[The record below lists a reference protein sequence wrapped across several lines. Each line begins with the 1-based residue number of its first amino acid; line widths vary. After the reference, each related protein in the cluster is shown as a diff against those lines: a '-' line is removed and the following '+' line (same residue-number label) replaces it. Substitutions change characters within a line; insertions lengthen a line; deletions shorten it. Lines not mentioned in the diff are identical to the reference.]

1 MGLVASWEH
10 WDAGSIPG
18 PAQWVKSQ
26 VLPQL
31 WLRSKLWLGSDPW
44 PGNSICCRVDK
55 KEKKKNLN
63 FHMVKEK
70 NTTHKVKRPTG
81 GNISNMYIRK
91 RTNFLIKMSCS
102 FKPKGKRVKE
112 IKRQFIEK

>member
-1 MGLVASWEH
+1 
-10 WDAGSIPG
+10 
-18 PAQWVKSQ
+18 
-26 VLPQL
+26 
-31 WLRSKLWLGSDPW
+31 
-44 PGNSICCRVDK
+44 
-55 KEKKKNLN
+55 
-63 FHMVKEK
+63 MVKEK